1 MHCDFLHVY
10 ADIAFAVLHRDSC
23 TITYEVTYADA
34 ASDIDSEEELN
45 NFLAVI
51 ELNVQSTI
59 DESLPPELAGRT
71 VDTEAT
77 ENANADLLESGKTI
91 IQNEFSDLKVCLLF
105 CVPILKSFYLA
116 RTEYILGPF

>member
-34 ASDIDSEEELN
+34 SSDSDSEEELN
-45 NFLAVI
+45 NFLALI

-71 VDTEAT
+71 VDTDAT
-77 ENANADLLESGKTI
+77 EDANADLLE
-91 IQNEFSDLKVCLLF
+91 
-105 CVPILKSFYLA
+105 
-116 RTEYILGPF
+116 